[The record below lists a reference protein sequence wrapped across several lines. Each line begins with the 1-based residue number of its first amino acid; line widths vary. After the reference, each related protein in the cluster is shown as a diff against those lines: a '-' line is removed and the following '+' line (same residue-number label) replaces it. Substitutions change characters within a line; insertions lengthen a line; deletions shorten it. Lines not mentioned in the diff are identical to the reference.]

1 MNTLIHPDN
10 TLALIAIT
18 CSWVAFSIY
27 AEQTWS
33 WASKLSGAIIALI
46 GAVTLTN
53 LNIIPSS
60 CVWFDDVIWGYVV
73 PLSIPLLLLN
83 CDIKKI
89 WKESGRL
96 LLIFFIG
103 SLGTVTAAF
112 IGYYLLHPYIENLDC
127 VAAMMT
133 GSYIG
138 GGVNFAA
145 LSLTYNVPG
154 TTISAAT
161 VSDNLMTA
169 LYFLMLVAIPSIPF
183 FRKFYKHPH
192 MDQVEKQGM
201 DTTKTQA
208 AAYWKPKAISL
219 KDIAICFAISSVI
232 VWASSVVS
240 GFLGNV
246 IPVSNPVL
254 KMLNGF
260 LGNMYLI
267 MTTISMVIAT
277 LFSKK
282 IDTLSGTQEIGT
294 FLIYL
299 FFFVIGVPA
308 SIMEILK
315 NAPLLFVF
323 CAILVVINM
332 AFCFIFGKILHY
344 SLEEIILASNANVG
358 GPTTAVAMA
367 VSKGWTELVGPIL
380 LVGTLGYVIGTYFG
394 TFVGQILIH

>member
-1 MNTLIHPDN
+1 MQTLISPEN
-10 TLALIAIT
+10 NFALIAIT
-18 CSWVAFSIY
+18 CGWVAFSIY
-27 AEQTWS
+27 AEQTWA

-53 LNIIPSS
+53 QNIIPSS

-83 CDIKKI
+83 CNIRKI

-103 SLGTVTAAF
+103 SIGTVTAAF
-112 IGYYLLHPYIENLDC
+112 TGYFLLHNHIENLNC

-145 LSLTYNVPG
+145 LSLAYDVPG
-154 TTISAAT
+154 NTISAAT
-161 VSDNLMTA
+161 VADNLMTA
-169 LYFLMLVAIPSIPF
+169 LYFLMLIAIPSIPF
-183 FRKFYKHPH
+183 FRKFYNHPH
-192 MDQVEKQGM
+192 MDQVEKQGKSVA
-201 DTTKTQA
+201 KTQA
-208 AAYWKPKAISL
+208 AAYWKPKEISL
-219 KDIAICFAISSVI
+219 KDIAFCFAISAII

-240 GFLGNV
+240 EFLGSV
-246 IPVSNPVL
+246 IPVSNPFF

-267 MTTISMVIAT
+267 MTTISMIVAT
-277 LFSKK
+277 VFSKK
-282 IDTLSGTQEIGT
+282 IEHLSGTQEIGT

-308 SIMEILK
+308 SIMEIIK

-332 AFCFIFGKILHY
+332 AFCFVFGKLLHY

-394 TFVGQILIH
+394 TFVGQILIR